1 MTRSIGLIALFAAA
15 ALSLAVF
22 GSVQE
27 RTGFASV
34 QTYSHALP
42 EPASECAFTEF
53 TETAKA
59 ATETQPAASTAAS
72 TWIEKPT
79 EPSDSYPLDLNTA
92 SLEALCSLPGIGEV
106 TAQAIL
112 DYRAQTGGFTNRSQ
126 LLDVPG
132 IGESRYLAIYDLLYI
147 PDEQPVTEA
156 ETTAAETTVLPEP
169 VTETTAPPEPPV
181 INLNTATRE
190 ELMLLPGCDAAIAED
205 ILHLRDDL
213 IHTFMSPYELLYA
226 ESVTDELF
234 LTWQP
239 YLAVDDEGGTQLT
252 YPWQAT

>member
-1 MTRSIGLIALFAAA
+1 MTRSICLIALFSAA

-22 GSVQE
+22 GSVRE
-27 RTGFASV
+27 STGFASV
-34 QTYSHALP
+34 QTYSHAFP

-53 TETAKA
+53 TETTEA

-72 TWIEKPT
+72 TWIEEPT

-126 LLDVPG
+126 LMDVPG

-181 INLNTATRE
+181 INLNAATRE

>member
-1 MTRSIGLIALFAAA
+1 MTRSICLIALFSAA

-27 RTGFASV
+27 RTGFTSV

-53 TETAKA
+53 TETTEA

-72 TWIEKPT
+72 TWIAEPT